1 MSPWIPRGRVET
13 QSFTNPEGPYTIME
27 LVYMDPLGKLK
38 SDYWDFFI
46 TVFFMDSGL
55 GLSGYRVRDLRT
67 HILRL
72 WAQRPYY
79 IRLLGCFDAQG

>member
-46 TVFFMDSGL
+46 TVFSWIQGL
-55 GLSGYRVRDLRT
+55 DCPGIGFG
-67 HILRL
+67 I
-72 WAQRPYY
+72 
-79 IRLLGCFDAQG
+79 

>member
-72 WAQRPYY
+72 
-79 IRLLGCFDAQG
+79 LGPKTILYKAFGLF